1 MFSMAGEVV
10 GIVSNNISKS
20 GGSEGLGFVVTANT
34 ARQLLLEQ
42 PSFWSGL
49 EGQLLTERQADILNL
64 PPRRLGYIVK
74 TVANGSP
81 AEATGLRGGTST
93 ATIAGEPLVV
103 GGDVIL
109 SVQGV
114 DVNQARDLARIR
126 DVLNAVRSGE
136 PFTVTVLRAG
146 QVLELAGRAP

>member
-1 MFSMAGEVV
+1 MPGAMRAAVLV
-10 GIVSNNISKS
+10 ATIVLGATDSVEAQS
-20 GGSEGLGFVVTANT
+20 GGSEG
-34 ARQLLLEQ
+34 
-42 PSFWSGL
+42 
-49 EGQLLTERQADILNL
+49 
-64 PPRRLGYIVK
+64 LGYIVK

-109 SVQGV
+109 SVQGI
-114 DVNQARDLARIR
+114 DVNHARELARIR
-126 DVLNAVRSGE
+126 DVLNALRSGE

-146 QVLELAGRAP
+146 QVHELAGRAP